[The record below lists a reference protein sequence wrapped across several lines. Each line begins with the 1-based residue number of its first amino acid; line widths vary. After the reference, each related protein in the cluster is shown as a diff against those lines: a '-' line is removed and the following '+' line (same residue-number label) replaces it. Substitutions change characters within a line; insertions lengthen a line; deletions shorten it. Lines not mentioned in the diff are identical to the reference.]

1 MTKSTEIEFAE
12 MMEKAETIK
21 FCMLTTQGGLN
32 QLRSRPFTTQQA
44 LSNGTV
50 WFLAAQESDAVMEI
64 NASPAVALIYAD
76 TSAGRYLSMLGDAHI
91 SNDRDLIGRLW
102 SPMNSAFFSE
112 GVDDPSIRVIEVKVF
127 EAELWE
133 PHGTRV
139 GQLFSMAKAALGG
152 DVEAGDVGR
161 HVDIANPYD
170 SSKAGNAYR

>member
-1 MTKSTEIEFAE
+1 MTNTTEIEFAE

-32 QLRSRPFTTQQA
+32 RLRSRPFTTQKTR
-44 LSNGTV
+44 SDGTV
-50 WFLAAQESDAVMEI
+50 WFLTAQESDAVKEI
-64 NASPAVALIYAD
+64 NESSAVTLIYAD
-76 TSAGRYLSMLGDAHI
+76 TSAGRYLSLLGDATVA
-91 SNDRDLIGRLW
+91 NDRKLISDLW
-102 SPMNSAFFSE
+102 SPMNMAFFSE

-152 DVEAGDVGR
+152 DVEVNDLGR
-161 HVDIANPYD
+161 HVEIVN
-170 SSKAGNAYR
+170 R

>member
-1 MTKSTEIEFAE
+1 MTKSTEMEFAE

-21 FCMLTTQGGLN
+21 FCMLTTQGGSN
-32 QLRSRPFTTQQA
+32 RLRSRPFTTQQA

-50 WFLAAQESDAVMEI
+50 WFLTAQESDAVTEI
-64 NASPAVALIYAD
+64 NVSPAVTLIYAD
-76 TSAGRYLSMLGDAHI
+76 TSAGRYMSMLGDAHI

-102 SPMNSAFFSE
+102 IPMNAAFFSE
-112 GVDDPSIRVIEVKVF
+112 GLDDPSIRVIEVKVF

-152 DVEAGDVGR
+152 EVEVADLGR
-161 HVDIANPYD
+161 HVDVANPND
-170 SSKAGNAYR
+170 SRKAGSA

>member
-32 QLRSRPFTTQQA
+32 RLRSRPFTTQQA

-50 WFLAAQESDAVMEI
+50 RFLTAHESDVVNEI
-64 NASPAVALIYAD
+64 NASSAVALIYAD
-76 TSAGRYLSMLGDAHI
+76 TAAGRYLSMLGDAHI

-102 SPMNSAFFSE
+102 SPMNSALFSD
-112 GVDDPSIRVIEVKVF
+112 GVDDSSIRVIEVNVF

-139 GQLFSMAKAALGG
+139 GHLFTMAKAALGG
-152 DVEAGDVGR
+152 DVEARELGR
-161 HVDIANPYD
+161 HVDVSNPND
-170 SSKAGNAYR
+170 SSKFGNA